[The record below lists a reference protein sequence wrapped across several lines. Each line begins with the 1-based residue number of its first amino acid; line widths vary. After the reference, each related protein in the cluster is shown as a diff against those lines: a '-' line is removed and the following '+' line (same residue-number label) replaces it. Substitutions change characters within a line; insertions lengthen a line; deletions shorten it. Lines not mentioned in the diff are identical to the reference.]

1 MKNKKGN
8 ENEKEKEAKF
18 EEEFKKMGE
27 EIAKDPTSMGH
38 TVVSIYLGAVYEFL
52 TERTEKELEELKK
65 DPELILRD
73 DRYKDVDGR
82 VKDMFMLL
90 IQATKTMALIHRD
103 IAALGEM
110 LNIKINDRQKEKIYA
125 LSTIEL
131 VSAVISQISDMVS
144 IKTDIISMPVEKKDK
159 FNNIYS

>member
-1 MKNKKGN
+1 MSKDGKKKN
-8 ENEKEKEAKF
+8 ENEKEAKF

-27 EIAKDPTSMGH
+27 EISKDPTSMGH
-38 TVVSIYLGAVYEFL
+38 TVVSIYLGAVYEFIS
-52 TERTEKELEELKK
+52 ERTEKELEELKK
-65 DPELILRD
+65 DPELILND
-73 DRYKDVDGR
+73 SRYKDVDGR

-90 IQATKTMALIHRD
+90 IEATKTTARIHRD

-110 LNIKINDRQKEKIYA
+110 LNIKIDDKQKEKLYA

-144 IKTDIISMPVEKKDK
+144 IKTDIIPMPVEKKDK